1 MAHVPPSFV
10 LALWVGSPWTL
21 VGKVIFEQ
29 WCMWLSSPCAKLSSW
44 LICPF
49 SNKFVVWGKTLAWK
63 HASSLKAIDWP
74 SPSPPS
80 SSSSSP
86 RVFDVLVH
94 NAQMLLCSTLSLSP
108 CAAQEKKETVKTNY
122 SLSDTVFAKAELN
135 CDGRVCIWLGVS
147 PNGSAAVEYQSGTS
161 PYHEQG
167 LT

>member
-1 MAHVPPSFV
+1 MDTCRDSGIRAMVYVAVIALCQALELAHLSFQQQI
-10 LALWVGSPWTL
+10 
-21 VGKVIFEQ
+21 VI
-29 WCMWLSSPCAKLSSW
+29 
-44 LICPF
+44 
-49 SNKFVVWGKTLAWK
+49 WGKTIAWK

-80 SSSSSP
+80 SSSSSSSP

-94 NAQMLLCSTLSLSP
+94 DAQMLLCSTLSLSP

-147 PNGSAAVEYQSGTS
+147 PNGSAVEHQSGTS
-161 PYHEQG
+161 LYH
-167 LT
+167 